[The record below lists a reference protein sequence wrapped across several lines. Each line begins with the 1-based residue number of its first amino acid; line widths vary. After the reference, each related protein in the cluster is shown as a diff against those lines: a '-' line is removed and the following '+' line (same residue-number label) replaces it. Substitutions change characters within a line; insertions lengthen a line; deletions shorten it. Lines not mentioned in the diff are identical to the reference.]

1 MIIELTRAHTPED
14 CGREERCGVCGEVFR
29 TEVVMAF
36 TKGLVTPLIAA
47 AGGETNFSESKFEI
61 NGSEFLYGQFIDA
74 LLAFLIIAAVVFFLV
89 IKPVN
94 ALMDRLQPAPAV
106 DVETRACPECISDIP
121 ISATRCAFC
130 TSKVDPISSPPP
142 AAAT

>member
-1 MIIELTRAHTPED
+1 MLKEFRQFILRGNLIELAVAVVIGTAL
-14 CGREERCGVCGEVFR
+14 GA
-29 TEVVMAF
+29 VVMAF

-74 LLAFLIIAAVVFFLV
+74 LLAFLIIAAVVFFFV

-142 AAAT
+142 ATAT